1 MTAPKNVSSR
11 TPSSWEPQDDVLL
24 RHLKEVKRLGWK
36 EIAQYFTNRTPNAC
50 QFRWRRLKSGSLKT
64 VKSPEDE
71 DEDDEILDV
80 AVPAIA
86 PVAAA
91 LEPALSADSAS
102 NGGTNAVSSAT
113 LASTPASTTTGRK
126 TTATSTSG
134 ARKSGSAGPMPMPMP
149 IPTSKVTN
157 SAVLSS
163 PHGLT
168 GVGLGGFVSSAS
180 AAVTPGSSVPSVN
193 GGLAHSGSLSKS
205 PFSTAPHGKFIKPRS
220 ASHSQDVA
228 PNVHHF
234 NDQEENFGF
243 IPKVFI
249 KSRRGSAV
257 VVNNPIQPNLAVSSS
272 NLTSS
277 KSRKNSFSSRSRR
290 SSFNVASDRHFI
302 PMSSNGSSRRSS
314 VVVMPPSTLPTSS
327 SHPRR
332 ESFTTNGSMSRS
344 NSVSQ
349 FRRGSMQ
356 AGFIDMPT
364 KQSSQP
370 PPSTVP
376 TVGSF
381 NGFTKPW
388 SIDEDK
394 LLVEKRQR
402 YHLSI
407 DELSILLPHRFEQE
421 IQWRIEM
428 LQLTAADAAANNAPV
443 VSVKPDS
450 SPLADDVHSTYSPDT
465 AIDEHDGVE
474 DDEEDVDVEI
484 VGRMDDSVAPTR
496 FKEESPAFSQT
507 SSTGSSARERSP
519 VFSPDAHS
527 LKDQS
532 PTISD
537 GNHSSFYGGR
547 IPSSVPKHI
556 RQTHATSEQN
566 PQFTP
571 SSSQSQSPPPQNH
584 RLPQLPTQPL
594 PSLNTI
600 FKHIV

>member
-36 EIAQYFTNRTPNAC
+36 DIAQYFTNRTPNAC

-64 VKSPEDE
+64 VKSPEEE
-71 DEDDEILDV
+71 DEEEDELLNV
-80 AVPAIA
+80 TVPVLAPMAVSAGPT
-86 PVAAA
+86 
-91 LEPALSADSAS
+91 LSAESL
-102 NGGTNAVSSAT
+102 NTGSS
-113 LASTPASTTTGRK
+113 STAKKNTAKKSSST
-126 TTATSTSG
+126 
-134 ARKSGSAGPMPMPMP
+134 GPMPMPMP

-163 PHGLT
+163 PHGLNGSGSAT
-168 GVGLGGFVSSAS
+168 NNNNSNMGVFSSSA
-180 AAVTPGSSVPSVN
+180 ATAGSSVLSVN
-193 GGLAHSGSLSKS
+193 GLAHSGSLSKS
-205 PFSTAPHGKFIKPRS
+205 PFSTASPAPHGKFIKPRS
-220 ASHSQDVA
+220 SSHSQDA
-228 PNVHHF
+228 PPNMPHF

-257 VVNNPIQPNLAVSSS
+257 VVNNTPQSNLPNLAS
-272 NLTSS
+272 T

-314 VVVMPPSTLPTSS
+314 VVVMPSSTLPASS
-327 SHPRR
+327 ANPRR
-332 ESFTTNGSMSRS
+332 ESFTTNPSMSRR

-349 FRRGSMQ
+349 FRRESMQ
-356 AGFIDMPT
+356 AGFIDMPI

-370 PPSTVP
+370 PPSSVCA
-376 TVGSF
+376 VGSF
-381 NGFTKPW
+381 NGFAKPW
-388 SIDEDK
+388 SGDEDK

-407 DELSILLPHRFEQE
+407 DELSILLPHRSEQE
-421 IQWRIEM
+421 IQWRMDSLHITPSDAVS
-428 LQLTAADAAANNAPV
+428 TASPSANVNQ
-443 VSVKPDS
+443 S
-450 SPLADDVHSTYSPDT
+450 SSSDEVHSTYSPDT
-465 AIDEHDGVE
+465 AVEEHDDI
-474 DDEEDVDVEI
+474 DDVDIDVEI
-484 VGRMDDSVAPTR
+484 VGRMEDSIAPTQLR
-496 FKEESPAFSQT
+496 DESPTFSQT

-527 LKDQS
+527 LRDHS

-537 GNHSSFYGGR
+537 VNNSSFYGNR
-547 IPSSVPKHI
+547 MPASVPKQI
-556 RQTHATSEQN
+556 LQTQASNEQT

-571 SSSQSQSPPPQNH
+571 NSSQSPQPPQNH
-584 RLPQLPTQPL
+584 RLPQVPTQPL